1 MTAARARSGKVGL
14 ERLNDGLSAAQ
25 ARSFLLPANVR
36 NAICD
41 KKER

>member
-1 MTAARARSGKVGL
+1 MTAVRAGSGKAGL
-14 ERLNDGLSAAQ
+14 ERLNGGLIAAQ